1 MLSSKRE
8 VASGGGGTASEK
20 QIQSE
25 KVHLICS
32 QVGDLYYIQTLKIKL
47 MTTNEK
53 CFYPNKRDF
62 GCSFV
67 QLICINLDQR
77 RNYFKLVLLIKL
89 SRLGENPKRVSTSI
103 LSVGKRGTWTKLQVK
118 IQGPW
123 MLIPV

>member
-1 MLSSKRE
+1 MLSSKRK

-118 IQGPW
+118 IQG
-123 MLIPV
+123 L